1 MYGTRSVL
9 IYLLELEW
17 EVLHKSKELANTGL
31 NPLQMVMTRQE
42 SKPKD
47 VMHLKP

>member
-17 EVLHKSKELANTGL
+17 EFLHKSKELANTGL
-31 NPLQMVMTRQE
+31 NPLQMVMTREE

-47 VMHLKP
+47 VKQ